1 MGTITIS
8 PGANIQKAIN
18 AAPAGTT
25 IVFKAGVYDVSR
37 VINLK
42 SGVSL
47 QGEAGAKLQSNGKAG
62 IFQGLGVHDVNISG
76 FTFDGKNGGP
86 SNSGA
91 IYLDSS
97 TGGGSGTPSNNIHI
111 TNNTF
116 QNWTNNSGSNLWLWH
131 TQNTYVQGNTFK
143 NGWEAVGWSTD
154 KGAPPM
160 NNLVVS
166 NNVITGMKYIGI
178 ETAFDSTVSNVHI
191 DYNKISNIGD
201 MSISFVEGETGGKVM
216 SGTVKG
222 NQIDGANSGGTLV
235 ELGNYNGPFN
245 VTVSDNVL
253 SNHEWGMMFSHTAG
267 MAVLNNKFVNVE
279 NPFSDDGGYDGT
291 EWIGT
296 NTVDGA
302 KQVGW
307 PGHNYGPQ
315 PALYSSPNT
324 GSYVAANESQ
334 YQMASAIGAS
344 AVASSETTSP
354 QGVTT
359 TGTVDVSA
367 KGTADLPAVSGD
379 TPSLQPA
386 AKTGTVA
393 LPTQGTPELPAS
405 GIADVPVVPI
415 QPSTLLGNLGT
426 STDFSQGGASL
437 GQDPAGGA
445 FSGTLD
451 RDGAGI
457 PHEPVG
463 GSLAADLTNIGRLG
477 EMTIVGDSRAGI
489 SIQPQPANVGTAFSS
504 LDQGVKQPDAL
515 NPDMWRHA

>member
-8 PGANIQKAIN
+8 PGANIQKTIN

-25 IVFKAGVYDVSR
+25 IVFKPGVYDVSK

-47 QGEAGAKLQSNGKAG
+47 QGQAGAKLQSNGKAG
-62 IFQGLGVHDVNISG
+62 IFQGLGIHDVNISG

-143 NGWEAVGWSTD
+143 NGWEAVGWSTE

-201 MSISFVEGETGGKVM
+201 MSISFVEGESGGKVM

-222 NQIDGANSGGTLV
+222 NQIDGAHSGGTLV
-235 ELGNYNGPFN
+235 ELGNYKGPFN

-267 MAVLNNKFVNVE
+267 MAVLNNKFVNVQ
-279 NPFSDDGGYDGT
+279 NPFSDDGGYDKT
-291 EWIGT
+291 EWIGA
-296 NTVDGA
+296 NTVDGV

-307 PGHNYGPQ
+307 PGHTYGSQ
-315 PALYSSPNT
+315 PTLYSSPTAAN
-324 GSYVAANESQ
+324 YAAANEPQ
-334 YQMASAIGAS
+334 YQMAPAVGAS
-344 AVASSETTSP
+344 AVASADTTSP
-354 QGVTT
+354 QVATA
-359 TGTVDVSA
+359 TGTVDVPT
-367 KGTADLPAVSGD
+367 KGTADLPVAAGD
-379 TPSLQPA
+379 TPSFQPVA
-386 AKTGTVA
+386 TTGTVD
-393 LPTQGTPELPAS
+393 LPTSGTV
-405 GIADVPVVPI
+405 DVPVAPI
-415 QPSTLLGNLGT
+415 QPSTLLGPLGT
-426 STDFSQGGASL
+426 RLDFLQGGASL

-457 PHEPVG
+457 LREPVG

-504 LDQGVKQPDAL
+504 LDQSVKQPDAL